1 MARRAS
7 LIALI
12 VTVSASVAAAQPPRI
27 SNARVSAQPAGTP
40 LAPAFRA
47 LVGAQAEAGWIGY
60 SVQAVDGERAMCCF
74 DSNRGTSSVRSR
86 SGSSGGDCCG
96 ACRLER
102 TDGGNATRRSPE
114 GAQPAAAPAAPIR
127 LEASGRMIVLFR
139 VEGRAVDRIRVFSE
153 DCDLDAGG
161 RTVIWLNGVNAE
173 ESVALLESFAA
184 SSPERRG
191 DGIGDG
197 AVTAIAL
204 HADKSA
210 DAALDRLVAA
220 SQPQTLR
227 RKVTFWLGNS
237 RGAHGLATLQRVL
250 RDDPSLEVRKGAVF
264 GVSQSRQPG
273 AFDLLAGIAQTDPD
287 ARVRSEGIF
296 WLSQQGDA
304 RAPAIILQA
313 LEKDRSADVRKKAVF
328 ALSQLKEEAGTSAL
342 IRLAKSSPD
351 AAVRG
356 EAIFW
361 LGQKAGAVAA
371 RAITERIDE
380 DPDTEVKKR
389 AVFALSQMPPAEGVP
404 LLINVART
412 NATPA
417 VRKQAMF
424 WLGQSRDP
432 RAVSF
437 FEEVLAGK

>member
-1 MARRAS
+1 MPRHAS
-7 LIALI
+7 LVALI
-12 VTVSASVAAAQPPRI
+12 VTLWAAAAAAQPPRI
-27 SNARVSAQPAGTP
+27 SNARMSAQPAGTP
-40 LAPAFRA
+40 MDPAFRA
-47 LVGAQAEAGWIGY
+47 LVGAQAEAAWIGY
-60 SVQAVDGERAMCCF
+60 SVPAVAGERVMCCF
-74 DSNRGTSSVRSR
+74 DSSGGTSVRR
-86 SGSSGGDCCG
+86 IPSSGRDCCG
-96 ACRLER
+96 ACHLER
-102 TDGGNATRRSPE
+102 TNEGNHTRPQA
-114 GAQPAAAPAAPIR
+114 GQPPAAPPGPIR
-127 LEASGRMIVLFR
+127 LEASGRLTVLFR
-139 VEGRAVDRIRVFSE
+139 VEGRAVDRIKVFSE

-161 RTVIWLNGVNAE
+161 RAVIWLTGVNPA

-184 SSPERRG
+184 SSPERRSH
-191 DGIGDG
+191 GIGDG

-204 HADKSA
+204 HADGTA
-210 DAALDRLVAA
+210 DAALDRLVAVN
-220 SQPQTLR
+220 QPETLR

-273 AFDLLAGIAQTDPD
+273 AFDLLSGIAQTDPD
-287 ARVRSEGIF
+287 ARLRSEGIF
-296 WLSQQGDA
+296 WLSQQSDA

-313 LEKDRSADVRKKAVF
+313 LEKDSSAEVRKKAVF

-351 AAVRG
+351 TAVRG

-371 RAITERIDE
+371 RAITERINE

-389 AVFALSQMPPAEGVP
+389 AVFALSQMPAAEGVP

-412 NATPA
+412 NPTPA

-424 WLGQSRDP
+424 WLGQSKDP

>member
-1 MARRAS
+1 MRLHTS
-7 LIALI
+7 LVALI
-12 VTVSASVAAAQPPRI
+12 VGACAAVASAQPPRI
-27 SNARVSAQPAGTP
+27 SNARISSQPAGTP
-40 LAPAFRA
+40 MAPAFRT
-47 LVGAQAEAGWIGY
+47 LVGAQAEAAWIGY
-60 SVQAVDGERAMCCF
+60 SVPAVGGERVMCCF
-74 DSNRGTSSVRSR
+74 DSNGGTSSVRGR
-86 SGSSGGDCCG
+86 SASSGRDCCG
-96 ACRLER
+96 SCRLER
-102 TDGGNATRRSPE
+102 TDGKDGNRIPQAAPESAT
-114 GAQPAAAPAAPIR
+114 AQPGPIR
-127 LEASGRMIVLFR
+127 LESSGRMAVLFR
-139 VEGRAVDRIRVFSE
+139 VEGRLVDRIRVFSE

-161 RTVIWLNGVNAE
+161 RAVIWLSGVNAA

-184 SSPERRG
+184 PSSERRS
-191 DGIGDG
+191 DGISDG

-204 HADKSA
+204 HGDPSA

-220 SQPQTLR
+220 GQPESVR

-250 RDDPSLEVRKGAVF
+250 RDDPSIEVRKGAVF
-264 GVSQSRQPG
+264 GVSQSREAG
-273 AFDLLAGIAQTDPD
+273 GFDLLSGIARTDAD

-296 WLSQQGDA
+296 WLSQQGDG

-313 LEKDRSADVRKKAVF
+313 LEKDPSPEVRKKAVF
-328 ALSQLKEEAGTSAL
+328 ALSQLREEAGTSAL
-342 IRLAKSSPD
+342 IRVAKSSADP
-351 AAVRG
+351 AVRG

-361 LGQKAGAVAA
+361 LAQKAGAVAA

-380 DPDTEVKKR
+380 DPDTDVKKR
-389 AVFALSQMPPAEGVP
+389 AVFALSQLPAAEGVP

-432 RAVSF
+432 RALSF
-437 FEEVLAGK
+437 FEEILAGK